1 MVPFDE
7 EIAICQ
13 GMNDCV
19 WNKYTMSGIESEIGV
34 DEGSPGEKGIVSVS
48 KVQEDI
54 EIHRPGVC
62 RTPTPCPFDLL
73 FGPGRTVWGRESG
86 AALHYFGQGT

>member
-34 DEGSPGEKGIVSVS
+34 DEGSPGEKGIVSGL
-48 KVQEDI
+48 E
-54 EIHRPGVC
+54 
-62 RTPTPCPFDLL
+62 
-73 FGPGRTVWGRESG
+73 GPGGYRDP
-86 AALHYFGQGT
+86 